1 METGARSAQSNSGR
15 PDTPDVSPNSSN
27 HDSVAGLPG
36 LPRPGWA
43 TAFPSGFRRCLDFG
57 MRRLAVGGSSLP
69 GALFDAILCRDHGT
83 EAGQGAPQRA
93 VRVDRRTLYQIKN
106 ILILVFRSDL
116 RT

>member
-69 GALFDAILCRDHGT
+69 GALFDAILCCDRCC
-83 EAGQGAPQRA
+83 ESGQGTLKRGLWC
-93 VRVDRRTLYQIKN
+93 VFHKRGRVIAG
-106 ILILVFRSDL
+106 
-116 RT
+116 